1 MGTSKTKKTRKESVR
16 KNYADREIKLFND
29 EVIKPIVGY
38 EEYYGVTSFGR
49 VFNLLTKRE
58 LRQYQ
63 NNCGYYRVCLCL
75 KYESKFMLIH
85 RLVMQAFEDNTNEK
99 KEINHI
105 DGCKW
110 NNKLENLEYCSRSRN
125 MLHAFDTGII
135 ISKKGSQRYNHKLD
149 ENDVMYILRSD
160 ERIKDLAAKFKVSN
174 TLICLIRKGQ
184 NWKHVVV

>member
-1 MGTSKTKKTRKESVR
+1 METLTTKKTRKKSVR
-16 KNYADREIKLFND
+16 KNYTDREITLFEN
-29 EVIKPIVGY
+29 EEIRPVVGY

-49 VFNLLTKRE
+49 VFNTLTKRE
-58 LRQYQ
+58 LKQYP

-75 KYESKFMLIH
+75 KYNSRFI
-85 RLVMQAFEDNTNEK
+85 LVHQLVLQAFKENVNNS

-110 NNKLENLEYCSRSRN
+110 NNRLENLEYSNRSEN

-135 ISKKGSQRYNHKLD
+135 ISKKGSQRYNHKLC
-149 ENDVMYILRSD
+149 ENDVMYIKQSD

-184 NWKHVVV
+184 NWKHVIV

>member
-1 MGTSKTKKTRKESVR
+1 MGTLKQKKTRKESVR
-16 KNYADREIKLFND
+16 KNYTDREINLFND

-58 LRQYQ
+58 LKQYQ

-75 KYESKFMLIH
+75 KYDSKFILTH
-85 RLVMQAFEDNTNEK
+85 QLVLQAFQENVNNY

-110 NNKLENLEYCSRSRN
+110 NNKVENLEYSTRSEN
-125 MLHAFDTGII
+125 MRHAFDSGII
-135 ISKKGSQRYNHKLD
+135 ISKKGSQRYNHKLF
-149 ENDVMYILRSD
+149 ENDVMYIKQSN
-160 ERIKDLAAKFKVSN
+160 EKIKDLAAKFKVSN
-174 TLICLIRKGQ
+174 TLICLIRKGH
-184 NWKHVVV
+184 NWKHVEV

>member
-1 MGTSKTKKTRKESVR
+1 MR
-16 KNYADREIKLFND
+16 KNYTDREITLFEN
-29 EVIKPIVGY
+29 EEIRPVVGY

-75 KYESKFMLIH
+75 KYNSKFS
-85 RLVMQAFEDNTNEK
+85 LVHQLVLQAFEENINNS

-110 NNKLENLEYCSRSRN
+110 NNKLENLEYSTRSRN
-125 MLHAFDTGII
+125 MLHAFNNGII
-135 ISKKGSQRYNHKLD
+135 ISKKGSQRYNHKLN
-149 ENDVMYILRSD
+149 ESDVMCILRS
-160 ERIKDLAAKFKVSN
+160 EEKIKDLADKFKVSN
-174 TLICLIRKGQ
+174 TLICLIRKGH
-184 NWKHVVV
+184 NWKHVQV

>member
-1 MGTSKTKKTRKESVR
+1 MVNWKYVKMGKESVR
-16 KNYADREIKLFND
+16 RNYTDREITLFPN

-75 KYESKFMLIH
+75 KYESKFLLIH
-85 RLVMQAFEDNTNEK
+85 QLVLQAFKENVDGY

-105 DGCKW
+105 DGAKW
-110 NNKLENLEYCSRSRN
+110 NNKLENLEYTTRSRN
-125 MLHAFDTGII
+125 MLHAFNTGVI
-135 ISKKGSQRYNHKLD
+135 ISKKGSQRYNHKLT
-149 ENDVMYILRSD
+149 ENDVVYIKQSD
-160 ERIKDLAAKFKVSN
+160 ERINDLAAKYKVSN

-184 NWKHVVV
+184 NWKHVKV

>member
-1 MGTSKTKKTRKESVR
+1 MGTLETKKTRKESVR
-16 KNYADREIKLFND
+16 KNYTDREINLFND

-58 LRQYQ
+58 LKQYQ

-75 KYESKFMLIH
+75 KYDSKFLLTH
-85 RLVMQAFEDNTNEK
+85 QLVLQAFTENVNNL

-110 NNKLENLEYCSRSRN
+110 NNKIENLEYSTRSEN
-125 MLHAFDTGII
+125 MRHAFDSGII
-135 ISKKGSQRYNHKLD
+135 ISKKGSQRYNHKLF
-149 ENDVMYILRSD
+149 ENDVMYIKQSN
-160 ERIKDLAAKFKVSN
+160 EKIKDLAAKFKVSN
-174 TLICLIRKGQ
+174 TLICLIKKGY
-184 NWKHVVV
+184 NWKHVKI

>member
-1 MGTSKTKKTRKESVR
+1 MGTLETKKTRKESVR
-16 KNYADREIKLFND
+16 KNYTDREIKLFDN

-75 KYESKFMLIH
+75 KYQSKFILIH
-85 RLVMQAFEDNTNEK
+85 QLVLQAFEDNINNY

-110 NNKLENLEYCSRSRN
+110 NNKIENLEYSTRSEN
-125 MLHAFDTGII
+125 MRHAFDSGII
-135 ISKKGSQRYNHKLD
+135 VSKKGSQRYNHKLF
-149 ENDVMYILRSD
+149 ENDVMYIKQSN
-160 ERIKDLAAKFKVSN
+160 EKIKDLAAKFKVSN
-174 TLICLIRKGQ
+174 TLICLIKKGH
-184 NWKHVVV
+184 NWKHVEV